1 MKNFTYIEANF
12 IVEGKLF
19 DIALFTKEIG
29 ILPTETREIDD
40 FPSIIKNNSNI
51 PRELQPRCIWSITQ
65 KEEFCRTIQ
74 QPIHNIISQLIGKEE
89 IINSFCKKNKL
100 ERALIITIHA
110 ETMDLPEIIL
120 SSKIISYF
128 GSIESEISF
137 DIYTY

>member
-1 MKNFTYIEANF
+1 MKNFPYIEANF

>member
-1 MKNFTYIEANF
+1 MKNFPYIEANF

-51 PRELQPRCIWSITQ
+51 PKELQPRCIWSITQ

-100 ERALIITIHA
+100 ERALIVTIHA

>member
-1 MKNFTYIEANF
+1 MKNFPYIEANF

-51 PRELQPRCIWSITQ
+51 PKELQPRCIWSITQ

>member
-1 MKNFTYIEANF
+1 MKNFPYIEANF

-51 PRELQPRCIWSITQ
+51 PKELQPRCIWSITQ

-137 DIYTY
+137 DI

>member
-1 MKNFTYIEANF
+1 MKNFPYIEANF

-29 ILPTETREIDD
+29 ILATETREIDD